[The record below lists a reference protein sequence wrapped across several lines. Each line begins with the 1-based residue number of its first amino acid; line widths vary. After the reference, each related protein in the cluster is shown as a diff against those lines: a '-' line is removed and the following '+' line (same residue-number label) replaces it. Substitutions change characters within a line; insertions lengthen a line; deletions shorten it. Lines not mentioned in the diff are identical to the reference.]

1 MLKLGATNINIIDP
15 KKIFKFRGIAVSPLL
30 KNFGISPGVTEI
42 TFVCYDAYY
51 VTLKIEDLLKY
62 PIILALAKDNK
73 PIQRD
78 QSELIYLI
86 FTYTQYPELRQK
98 YNERFWAFLSIVP
111 INH

>member
-1 MLKLGATNINIIDP
+1 MATVAKVRTNINIIDP
-15 KKIFKFRGIAVSPLL
+15 KKIFKFRGIAVSALL

-42 TFVCYDAYY
+42 TFVCDDVYY
-51 VTLKIEDLLKY
+51 VTVKIEDLLNY

-78 QSELIYLI
+78 QGELIYLI

-98 YNERFWAFLSIVP
+98 YNEGFWAFYLLCL
-111 INH
+111 